1 MTTEQN
7 YQDFFDQLAAIE
19 EAAADTLSSQ
29 LTEHPELAEQLNK
42 QIQALLA
49 AVATADAA
57 APIPPDGGVA
67 QLAGIGPDAAG
78 ALGDTRV
85 SYGIQPYDETV
96 NSERI
101 TAVGDLYYLYQHERI
116 GVFRVV
122 QRLQE
127 LFRAGTV
134 MLSSGPG
141 AYGLYKFDRRQVL
154 RYTQRDRYAAYR
166 RALGYGGAAV
176 PRGSRENSDFH
187 RLFSHFAN
195 QIALYW
201 RDKRIS
207 DVIRERAWDASFGS
221 IAVVRRSGLDLRNNL
236 KHTSYGHLNVMR
248 VEVLQLLDEAFR
260 ILGSPDV
267 MRLFGA
273 DNAWDTIESVLVH
286 YFNERLQTSP
296 RQRMAVA
303 GRDIIRWL
311 AQPHILEATR
321 PEFEA
326 MLLEIA
332 ESAEEWITS
341 AQSVGVADRSTGE
354 QRVLPWD
361 RRRVGVMT
369 PRSDVLRGLGQTN
382 GSPPRPRAP
391 VP

>member
-1 MTTEQN
+1 MTTESN
-7 YQDFFDQLAAIE
+7 YQDFFDQMAAIE
-19 EAAADTLSSQ
+19 EAAANQLSSQ
-29 LTEHPELAEQLNK
+29 LITNPQLAEELNK
-42 QIQALLA
+42 QLQALYA
-49 AVATADAA
+49 AVVAADDL
-57 APIPPDGGVA
+57 APVPPDLGVA
-67 QLAGIGPDAAG
+67 QLAGIGPDAA
-78 ALGDTRV
+78 ATLGDTRIT
-85 SYGIQPYDETV
+85 YGVMPYDETV

-101 TAVGDLYYLYQHERI
+101 GAVADLYYIYQHERI

-166 RALGYGGAAV
+166 RVLGYGGAPV

-187 RLFSHFAN
+187 RLFGHFNN
-195 QIALYW
+195 QVTLYW

-207 DVIRERAWDASFGS
+207 DVVRERAWDPSFGS

-273 DNAWDTIESVLVH
+273 DNAWDVIESVLVH

-303 GRDIIRWL
+303 GREIIRWL
-311 AQPHILEATR
+311 AQPHILESTR
-321 PEFEA
+321 AEFEA

-332 ESAEEWITS
+332 EFSEEWVTS
-341 AQSVGVADRSTGE
+341 AQSVGVAERGTGE

-369 PRSDVLRGLGQTN
+369 PLSEVI
-382 GSPPRPRAP
+382 RAT
-391 VP
+391 